1 MKAIAA
7 EKELEYEANART
19 FPIPQQGD
27 STAELQQEA
36 QDTDGTETQAQLH
49 GRSSPLSQPPPEEV
63 QEAQDTDGTK
73 TQAEIEGSRQQEEDD
88 QLKRL
93 GLLIFLT
100 LSSYHILI
108 ILFIIMLSE
117 SDVSSPPTKLHP
129 TENLKDFETILRSS
143 DKLPEAQQEGLLI
156 FFSLYCFTIY

>member
-1 MKAIAA
+1 MKAIA
-7 EKELEYEANART
+7 EKELEYEANVRT

-63 QEAQDTDGTK
+63 QEAQDTDGTE

-100 LSSYHILI
+100 LSFYHILI
-108 ILFIIMLSE
+108 IYLLLCYQSLML
-117 SDVSSPPTKLHP
+117 VV
-129 TENLKDFETILRSS
+129 
-143 DKLPEAQQEGLLI
+143 LPENYIQPK
-156 FFSLYCFTIY
+156 T

>member
-1 MKAIAA
+1 LKAIAA

-49 GRSSPLSQPPPEEV
+49 GRSSPLSQPPPEV
-63 QEAQDTDGTK
+63 QEAQDTDGTE